1 MLIINYKNSATVFC
15 GGFVV
20 GETME
25 INKDYIW
32 NYLKNSDLPIILY
45 GMGDGADKV
54 LSAFK
59 KYGITA
65 SGVMASDD
73 FVRGQSFHEFT
84 VKKLSDF
91 ENEYSDFII
100 ALCFA
105 TQLPDVMQNIFEIAK
120 KHKVVVPSVP
130 AFGDILFDEEFAE
143 KNKGSITNARNLLA
157 DDLSVKVFD
166 NILEFYKTG
175 ELSLLNGITTDKDEA
190 FSLLSLGENE
200 TYVDLGAYNGD
211 TVDEFLHYTN
221 GKYKFITALEPNAK
235 NYSKL
240 QAHCSE
246 MKNLEL
252 WQLGAYSHNTTLCFN
267 NKAGRNSAI
276 VNESN
281 TKTPVAAVDTILCG
295 RAATYV
301 KADVEGADF
310 ETILGMKNTLKMFKP
325 KLNFS
330 AYHRFE
336 DIFRL
341 PLLISGINPEYKIYL
356 RHHPYIP
363 AWDTNL
369 YCI

>member
-32 NYLKNSDLPIILY
+32 NYLKNSNLPIILY

-73 FVRGQSFHEFT
+73 FVRGQSFHEFM

-130 AFGDILFDEEFAE
+130 AFGDILFDEEFA
-143 KNKGSITNARNLLA
+143 KKI
-157 DDLSVKVFD
+157 K
-166 NILEFYKTG
+166 
-175 ELSLLNGITTDKDEA
+175 
-190 FSLLSLGENE
+190 
-200 TYVDLGAYNGD
+200 
-211 TVDEFLHYTN
+211 
-221 GKYKFITALEPNAK
+221 
-235 NYSKL
+235 
-240 QAHCSE
+240 
-246 MKNLEL
+246 
-252 WQLGAYSHNTTLCFN
+252 
-267 NKAGRNSAI
+267 KA
-276 VNESN
+276 
-281 TKTPVAAVDTILCG
+281 
-295 RAATYV
+295 
-301 KADVEGADF
+301 
-310 ETILGMKNTLKMFKP
+310 
-325 KLNFS
+325 
-330 AYHRFE
+330 
-336 DIFRL
+336 
-341 PLLISGINPEYKIYL
+341 
-356 RHHPYIP
+356 
-363 AWDTNL
+363 
-369 YCI
+369 

>member
-65 SGVMASDD
+65 SGVMASDY

-166 NILEFYKTG
+166 NILEFYKAG
-175 ELSLLNGITTDKDEA
+175 ELSLLG
-190 FSLLSLGENE
+190 
-200 TYVDLGAYNGD
+200 
-211 TVDEFLHYTN
+211 
-221 GKYKFITALEPNAK
+221 
-235 NYSKL
+235 
-240 QAHCSE
+240 
-246 MKNLEL
+246 
-252 WQLGAYSHNTTLCFN
+252 LC
-267 NKAGRNSAI
+267 
-276 VNESN
+276 
-281 TKTPVAAVDTILCG
+281 
-295 RAATYV
+295 
-301 KADVEGADF
+301 
-310 ETILGMKNTLKMFKP
+310 
-325 KLNFS
+325 
-330 AYHRFE
+330 
-336 DIFRL
+336 
-341 PLLISGINPEYKIYL
+341 
-356 RHHPYIP
+356 
-363 AWDTNL
+363 
-369 YCI
+369 CI

>member
-1 MLIINYKNSATVFC
+1 MNGLVKKYLPYGVVILLVYLLVPIIFISKSMQGFSTVAYYFIFPATAIVCAAMYCSKYGMDFLFTLIAPVVFIPSMLIYN
-15 GGFVV
+15 GGFQL
-20 GETME
+20 T
-25 INKDYIW
+25 N
-32 NYLKNSDLPIILY
+32 IILLVAY
-45 GMGDGADKV
+45 
-54 LSAFK
+54 LISSAF
-59 KYGITA
+59 YAIVVITHK
-65 SGVMASDD
+65 
-73 FVRGQSFHEFT
+73 FL
-84 VKKLSDF
+84 VK
-91 ENEYSDFII
+91 
-100 ALCFA
+100 
-105 TQLPDVMQNIFEIAK
+105 QNLAECRHTRNYHFML
-120 KHKVVVPSVP
+120 
-130 AFGDILFDEEFAE
+130 FGNF
-143 KNKGSITNARNLLA
+143 KNI
-157 DDLSVKVFD
+157 
-166 NILEFYKTG
+166 
-175 ELSLLNGITTDKDEA
+175 
-190 FSLLSLGENE
+190 
-200 TYVDLGAYNGD
+200 
-211 TVDEFLHYTN
+211 LHYTN
-221 GKYKFITALEPNAK
+221 GKYKHITALEPNAK

-240 QAHCSE
+240 QLHCAD

-276 VNESN
+276 VSESS

>member
-1 MLIINYKNSATVFC
+1 MYNCSLLITKIQPPFFC

-130 AFGDILFDEEFAE
+130 AFGDILL
-143 KNKGSITNARNLLA
+143 T
-157 DDLSVKVFD
+157 
-166 NILEFYKTG
+166 
-175 ELSLLNGITTDKDEA
+175 
-190 FSLLSLGENE
+190 
-200 TYVDLGAYNGD
+200 
-211 TVDEFLHYTN
+211 
-221 GKYKFITALEPNAK
+221 
-235 NYSKL
+235 
-240 QAHCSE
+240 
-246 MKNLEL
+246 KNLRKKIK
-252 WQLGAYSHNTTLCFN
+252 
-267 NKAGRNSAI
+267 KA
-276 VNESN
+276 
-281 TKTPVAAVDTILCG
+281 
-295 RAATYV
+295 
-301 KADVEGADF
+301 
-310 ETILGMKNTLKMFKP
+310 
-325 KLNFS
+325 
-330 AYHRFE
+330 
-336 DIFRL
+336 
-341 PLLISGINPEYKIYL
+341 
-356 RHHPYIP
+356 
-363 AWDTNL
+363 
-369 YCI
+369 